1 MDRKEAEN
9 FTVRPRSTQRKQR
22 AQSTPA
28 VKRAPSQ
35 DRSRKRFQEIL
46 DVTEE
51 LLQTANIEDLSLSD
65 IGQKA
70 NISKASVHYHFQTV
84 AAIQLELARR
94 HDDVIVALLDA
105 KGAELEQQRH
115 PNWQDWL
122 RIKADVA
129 RHYFNT
135 HRAACECLLGPVLHR
150 RNRLLSMEN
159 NERIGY
165 GKLRSLINAFEV
177 SNEALLQDIMPYAGE
192 ILDTFW
198 SGSYVKHGYID
209 DRAFEESI
217 RAVVGYLRNFLP
229 EIMVLKK
236 QAEDAPDEEV
246 SRVDAG

>member
-1 MDRKEAEN
+1 MDRKKVDD

-22 AQSTPA
+22 GQSTPA
-28 VKRAPSQ
+28 DKRSPRQ

-51 LLQTANIEDLSLSD
+51 LLQSANIEDLSLSD

-70 NISKASVHYHFQTV
+70 NISKASVHYHFPTV

-94 HDDVIVALLDA
+94 HDETIMVLLDA
-105 KGAELEQQRH
+105 MGAELEKQRL
-115 PNWQDWL
+115 PQWQDWL
-122 RIKADVA
+122 RIKSGVA
-129 RHYFNT
+129 RDYFNS

-150 RNRLLSMEN
+150 RNRMLSMEN
-159 NERIGY
+159 NEKIGY

-177 SNEALLQDIMPYAGE
+177 SNEPLLQEVMPYAGE

-198 SGSYVKHGYID
+198 SGSYIKNGYID
-209 DRAFEESI
+209 DRAFDESI

-236 QAEDAPDEEV
+236 P
-246 SRVDAG
+246 VDALDEAEAADAIG